1 MIESFV
7 FEIETGRVTF
17 LPMHSTPSRL
27 NIEEDEHLPLK
38 VSAKQCKDGLWD
50 FAEEIIKGNLQK
62 SWSYLVHTVLKFF

>member
-17 LPMHSTPSRL
+17 LPMHSPPSRL

-62 SWSYLVHTVLKFF
+62 SWSYLVYYLNF